1 MTQGV
6 VTHEWGFLPG
16 QMHRATVLNLQGL
29 GSPYAFRARNYYETS
44 CQHDK
49 HLGGKSQTNLS
60 KTSVPQTS
68 VNTVTSVL
76 QSLHSGIRIELI
88 N

>member
-1 MTQGV
+1 MGELEPGQALPQGV
-6 VTHEWGFLPG
+6 VTHEWGFLPWP
-16 QMHRATVLNLQGL
+16 RDSRCLLLQGIASL
-29 GSPYAFRARNYYETS
+29 IETNYETPCKTNVS
-44 CQHDK
+44 DK
-49 HLGGKSQTNLS
+49 HV

>member
-1 MTQGV
+1 MPLG
-6 VTHEWGFLPG
+6 HETIMKHPAN
-16 QMHRATVLNLQGL
+16 MI
-29 GSPYAFRARNYYETS
+29 
-44 CQHDK
+44 K

-76 QSLHSGIRIELI
+76 QSLHSGIRIGLI
-88 N
+88 NYLWARGIGRTSGTAGWVNTLVSQL